1 MGIFGALTTSVAGL
15 RAQSYALENISG
27 NIANSQTTAFK
38 RIDTSFLDLIPDT
51 GVNNQLAGSVTTAS
65 RETNTVQGDVQS
77 ASVSTYMA
85 INGNGFFVV
94 QKPGSFSDN
103 QPVFSGVDNYTR
115 RGDFALD
122 KNGYLVNGAG
132 YYVEGVPIDP
142 ATGNMTG
149 SVPQVLKFAN
159 DFLPAVPTSVVS
171 YRANLASYPL
181 TTKHDNSI
189 PGSELLRPADFAS
202 GNPRSLGTPAAP
214 YTDATLAGASK
225 NNKATTPGQITG
237 STLLNGGTGTDS
249 LTTNFVAGPPGDTIT
264 VNSTVITFVTTP
276 TNLAANQIN
285 ITTGTVQD
293 LMDNIAAITGVAPTL
308 SGGAITL
315 RACRAAAAGRRAPD
329 RCSATISRP
338 SSTNPSAAAR

>member
-65 RETNTVQGDVQS
+65 RETNTVQGDVQT

-189 PGSELLRPADFAS
+189 PGSELLQPADFAS
-202 GNPRSLGTPAAP
+202 GNPRSLGTPATP
-214 YTDATLAGASK
+214 YGDATIAGAAK
-225 NNKATTPGQITG
+225 NNKLTTPTAITG
-237 STLLNGGTGTDS
+237 STLLNGGTNTNS
-249 LTTNFVAGPPGDTIT
+249 LTTNFVLGDTIT
-264 VNSTVITFVTTP
+264 VN
-276 TNLAANQIN
+276 
-285 ITTGTVQD
+285 GTADHHRQYCHQ
-293 LMDNIAAITGVAPTL
+293 
-308 SGGAITL
+308 SGGQPDQCHH
-315 RACRAAAAGRRAPD
+315 RHDPGSAGKYRCNHRRGAD
-329 RCSATISRP
+329 DQWRCDHAT
-338 SSTNPSAAAR
+338 